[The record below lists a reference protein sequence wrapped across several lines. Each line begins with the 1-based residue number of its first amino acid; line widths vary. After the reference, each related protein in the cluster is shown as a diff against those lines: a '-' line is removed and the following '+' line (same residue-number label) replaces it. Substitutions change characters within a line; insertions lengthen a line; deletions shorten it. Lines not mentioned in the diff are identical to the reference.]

1 MSNDLALS
9 GPAQRAS
16 RHESAQFKD
25 RLTCTVREACSATGL
40 GKTKM
45 HELISGGAVES
56 AKIGRRRLVKV
67 PSLLRLVG
75 QEPTSLIG
83 QQQTF

>member
-1 MSNDLALS
+1 MSSDLALS
-9 GPAQRAS
+9 DSAQRS
-16 RHESAQFKD
+16 YRHDSAQLRD
-25 RLTCTVREACSATGL
+25 RLTCTVREACSATGI

-75 QEPTSLIG
+75 QESTPFGG
-83 QQQTF
+83 QQ